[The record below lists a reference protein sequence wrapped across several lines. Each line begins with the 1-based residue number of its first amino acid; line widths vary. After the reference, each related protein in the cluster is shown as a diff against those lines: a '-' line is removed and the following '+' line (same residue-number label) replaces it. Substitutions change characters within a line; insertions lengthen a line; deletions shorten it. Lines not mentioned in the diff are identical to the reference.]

1 MSKAAYNTCQGRAE
15 IPTDI
20 RMCKKS
26 TCTTNSQIKTRS
38 GNETVGFGQ

>member
-1 MSKAAYNTCQGRAE
+1 MSKPVHNACQPRAE

-26 TCTTNSQIKTRS
+26 TFTTDEQIKTRS
-38 GNETVGFGQ
+38 GNETVGLEQ